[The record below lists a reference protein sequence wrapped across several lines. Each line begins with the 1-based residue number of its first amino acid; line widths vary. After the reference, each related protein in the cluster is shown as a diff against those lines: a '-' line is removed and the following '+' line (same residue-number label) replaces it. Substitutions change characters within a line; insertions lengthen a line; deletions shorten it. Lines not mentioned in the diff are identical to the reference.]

1 MQQVDG
7 KEMHGGKAEKGK
19 GLRCSIRGEIYKR
32 AGATEKKIWNTE
44 VQYFGGES
52 ILHVGLMR
60 PRASGL
66 GRIFG
71 FLVLYSP
78 TQLQCLYEVHMG
90 LG

>member
-7 KEMHGGKAEKGK
+7 KEMHGGKRKTARVCVVLSG
-19 GLRCSIRGEIYKR
+19 GDLPR
-32 AGATEKKIWNTE
+32 AGATEKKSWDTE
-44 VQYFGGES
+44 VQYFGGER
-52 ILHVGLMR
+52 ILHVGLMG

-78 TQLQCLYEVHMG
+78 TQLQCLHEVHMG
-90 LG
+90 LS